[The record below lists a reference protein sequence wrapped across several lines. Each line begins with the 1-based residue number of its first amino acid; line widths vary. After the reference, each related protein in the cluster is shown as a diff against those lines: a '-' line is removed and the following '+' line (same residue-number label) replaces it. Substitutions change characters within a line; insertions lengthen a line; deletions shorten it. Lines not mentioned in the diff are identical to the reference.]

1 MSRGSRYHRRV
12 VSRGSHAGL
21 RVGAREPG
29 GPFLPLSG
37 RRSPDE
43 GAGFV
48 ARVRE
53 ALVRAGV
60 PEQHYSGH
68 SFRIGAATA
77 AAQAGLPD
85 STIQALALGAGPALR
100 SCATS
105 GHRGTN
111 SRSRGHAHS
120 GDCVCRGCGSLY
132 WSVLGAQRAR
142 FPLCYLPCCL
152 YPCAPRPFLLL
163 GGRAG
168 GSPLPLPFGSGRP
181 PRRDPVAGPALGQ
194 RSRVTAGCKWCGP
207 HKLRAAY
214 ECRCC

>member
-1 MSRGSRYHRRV
+1 MTKAPILWRAFGRLWYGLASPSNIIPATTLGSGPRQRLPRPDCQTQRSR
-12 VSRGSHAGL
+12 
-21 RVGAREPG
+21 PW
-29 GPFLPLSG
+29 
-37 RRSPDE
+37 
-43 GAGFV
+43 
-48 ARVRE
+48 
-53 ALVRAGV
+53 ALVQRCV
-60 PEQHYSGH
+60 PALH
-68 SFRIGAATA
+68 
-77 AAQAGLPD
+77 PD
-85 STIQALALGAGPALR
+85 NAGPTR
-100 SCATS
+100 D
-105 GHRGTN
+105 RGVTPTPVT
-111 SRSRGHAHS
+111 GA
-120 GDCVCRGCGSLY
+120 CRGCGSLY

-152 YPCAPRPFLLL
+152 YPCAPRPLLLL